1 MRTTTTSPAVQTVGV
16 CDECAGEGQMAYD
29 MQARMWVPR
38 SATAD
43 WPADE
48 RMAIGVLD
56 CLQCEGTGTMRLKAA
71 AHNHPRNL
79 GR

>member
-1 MRTTTTSPAVQTVGV
+1 
-16 CDECAGEGQMAYD
+16 MAYD